1 MEKHLMSNAY
11 RELDFKQTPMV
22 WHLPNTENVLY
33 CDKLYIRSIL
43 EHPCYLQARL
53 YEVDGIIAKEYAQCQ
68 YRINVLGTDPYQSM
82 RISTLADK
90 LTLDTFTDGGYV
102 LKCIMNLPIDIIE
115 VAKGPV
121 IRKHQLN
128 SVLEP
133 EFVVKKIGG
142 LDAL

>member
-1 MEKHLMSNAY
+1 MEKNSYLKQY
-11 RELDFKQTPMV
+11 KELNFKQTPMV
-22 WHLPNTENVLY
+22 WHLPNTENILY

-53 YEVDGIIAKEYAQCQ
+53 YEVDGIGANEYAQCQ
-68 YRINVLGTDPYQSM
+68 YRINVLGSDPHERM
-82 RISTLADK
+82 RIEILGEK
-90 LTLDTFTDGGYV
+90 LEVDTFQDGGHI
-102 LKCIMNLPIDIIE
+102 LKCIMNLPLTIEE
-115 VAKGPV
+115 VAKGPL

-128 SVLEP
+128 NLLES